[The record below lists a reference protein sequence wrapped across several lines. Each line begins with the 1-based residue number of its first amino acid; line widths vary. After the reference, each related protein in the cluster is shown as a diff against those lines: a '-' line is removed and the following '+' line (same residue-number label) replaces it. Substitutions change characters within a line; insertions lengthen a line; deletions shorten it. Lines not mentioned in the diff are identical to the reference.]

1 MATAFPFAAVIFDMD
16 GVIVDS
22 EAFYQEVL
30 ARFVREHGLD
40 VSDDELRGL
49 IGCAQQHFDKTL
61 VAWYEALGAGTLSVA
76 EAKRRYRLWR
86 DRIPCDYRS
95 LLFPGVREA
104 VQGLAD
110 RGVRLALASSSPR
123 SNIRE
128 VLGAC
133 CLSRAFEVVVSGAEL
148 VASKPDPAIYR
159 HALHLLGLPAEA
171 CCCIEDSVPG
181 ITAGRRAGLTVVA
194 RREERFGF
202 SQEEADIIVDR
213 VDELLDEGFAQRL
226 ARSRSARGEG
236 ARSEPC
242 VR

>member
-133 CLSRAFEVVVSGAEL
+133 CLSHAFEVVVSGAEL

-159 HALHLLGLPAEA
+159 HALHLLGLPAEV

-226 ARSRSARGEG
+226 ARSRSARGRGRAE
-236 ARSEPC
+236 
-242 VR
+242 

>member
-1 MATAFPFAAVIFDMD
+1 MD

-148 VASKPDPAIYR
+148 VASKPDPR
-159 HALHLLGLPAEA
+159 DLPARA
-171 CCCIEDSVPG
+171 APAWPSCRGVLLHRGLGTGHHGGSS
-181 ITAGRRAGLTVVA
+181 RRPDRGGAPRGAL
-194 RREERFGF
+194 RF
-202 SQEEADIIVDR
+202 
-213 VDELLDEGFAQRL
+213 L
-226 ARSRSARGEG
+226 ARGGRYHRGP
-236 ARSEPC
+236 R
-242 VR
+242 

>member
-226 ARSRSARGEG
+226 ARSRSARGRGRAE
-236 ARSEPC
+236 
-242 VR
+242 